1 MMQQT
6 DIDTLRLLID
16 MRGDTAMVN
25 KYLPNDDEISQILL
39 TVPADTMRHVEQ
51 TKCNFFCIDNDM
63 TEDERWKLRVWRI
76 RAKPKRDI
84 TVTTHEFV
92 YSEVLN
98 SPVYIARTTEVI
110 KYVDNNRKS

>member
-1 MMQQT
+1 MQQT

-63 TEDERWKLRVWRI
+63 TEDERWNLRIWGI
-76 RAKPKRDI
+76 CAKPKRDI